1 MDRQAR
7 VVHYLNQFFGGI
19 GGEEHAYAP
28 LQVNEGAV
36 GAARALQA
44 ALGAAGAVVAT
55 IVAGDNAFT
64 EEPEPCKARVRDA
77 LDRYRPDVVIAGP
90 AFDAGRYGLAC
101 AEVCRVAQAQKVPAV
116 TGMHPDNAGI
126 LTYRREL
133 VAVPTGSDSSEMGP
147 ALARM
152 VGLALKLAQGKELG
166 PASVDGYLPRGIRR
180 SATRDKPGYERAV
193 EMLGA
198 RLAGRAYTSE
208 MLITSYDTVS
218 PAPPVKDL
226 HEAVIALVGS
236 GGLVPRGNRDRLVGA
251 RAEQFFRYSID
262 GMSALTVEAW
272 ESVHGGFSTVI
283 LNNKNPNY
291 AMPLSIVRGLEREGV
306 IKGVYPFFFSTTGNG
321 TAVGSAKRMGAEIAR
336 ELGAN
341 RVDGVLLVAT

>member
-1 MDRQAR
+1 MDRPAR
-7 VVHYLNQFFGGI
+7 VVHYLNQFFGGL

-28 LQVNEGAV
+28 LQVSEGPV

-44 ALGAAGAVVAT
+44 ALGTEGAVVAT
-55 IVAGDNAFT
+55 IIAGDNAFT
-64 EEPEPCKARVRDA
+64 EELASCKAGVKEA

-101 AEVCRVAQAQKVPAV
+101 AEVCRVAQAQAVPAV
-116 TGMHPDNAGI
+116 TGMHPENAGI
-126 LTYRREL
+126 LTYRREVL
-133 VAVPTGSDSSEMGP
+133 AVPTGSDSSGMVR

-152 VGLALKLAQGKELG
+152 AGLALKLAQGRALG
-166 PASVDGYLPRGIRR
+166 PAAVEGYIPRGIRR
-180 SATRDKPGYERAV
+180 PVTHDQPGAERAV

-198 RLAGRAYTSE
+198 RLAGRAYASE
-208 MLITSYDTVS
+208 MLITSYDTIA
-218 PAPPVKDL
+218 PAPPVTDL
-226 HEAVIALVGS
+226 RAAVIGLVSS

-283 LNNKNPNY
+283 LNNKDPNY
-291 AMPLSIVRGLEREGV
+291 AMPLSLVRALERQAV

-321 TAVGSAKRMGAEIAR
+321 TAVGAAKRMGAEIAR
-336 ELGAN
+336 ELSAN

>member
-28 LQVNEGAV
+28 LRVNEGAV

-44 ALGAAGAVVAT
+44 ALGSGGEVVAT

-64 EEPEPCKARVRDA
+64 EEPEPCKAGVSEA
-77 LDRYRPDVVIAGP
+77 LARYRPDVVIAGP

-101 AEVCRVAQAQKVPAV
+101 AEVCRVAQAQGIPAV

-126 LTYRREL
+126 LTYRRDL
-133 VAVPTGSDSSEMGP
+133 VAAPTGGDSSEMVR

-152 VGLALKLAQGKELG
+152 VDLAKKLLAGAELG
-166 PASVDGYLPRGIRR
+166 PAAVDGYIPRGIRR
-180 SATRDKPGYERAV
+180 PVVHNKPGDERAID
-193 EMLGA
+193 MLSA
-198 RLAGRAYTSE
+198 RLRGDAHVSE
-208 MLITSYDTVS
+208 MLLTGYDVVQ

-226 HEAVIALVGS
+226 REAVIALVGS

-262 GMSALTVEAW
+262 GMRALTVETW

-291 AMPLSIVRGLEREGV
+291 AMPLGIVRDLEGLGV
-306 IKGVYPFFFSTTGNG
+306 IAGVYPFFFSTTGNG

-336 ELGAN
+336 ELGQN

>member
-1 MDRQAR
+1 MNHPAR
-7 VVHYLNQFFGGI
+7 VVHYLNQFFGGL

-28 LQVNEGAV
+28 LQVSEAPV

-44 ALGAAGAVVAT
+44 TLGARGTVVAT
-55 IVAGDNAFT
+55 VVAGDNAFT
-64 EEPEPCKARVRDA
+64 EEPEAYKAKVRDA
-77 LDRYRPDVVIAGP
+77 LDRYRPDMVIAGP

-101 AEVCRVAQAQKVPAV
+101 AEVCRVAQAQGIPAV
-116 TGMHPDNAGI
+116 AGMHPENAGV

-133 VAVPTGSDSSEMGP
+133 VAVPTGNDSSEMMP

-152 VGLALKLAQGKELG
+152 VGLALKLAQGEELG
-166 PASVDGYLPRGIRR
+166 PAALEGYIPRGNRR
-180 SATRDKPGYERAV
+180 PVTHDKPGHERAV

-198 RLAGRAYTSE
+198 RLAGRPYTSE
-208 MLITSYDTVS
+208 ILITSYDTVS
-218 PAPPVKDL
+218 PAPPVPDL
-226 HEAVIALVGS
+226 REAVIALVSS

-262 GMSALTVEAW
+262 GMPALTVEAW

-291 AMPLSIVRGLEREGV
+291 AMPLSIVRALESQDV

-321 TAVGSAKRMGAEIAR
+321 TAVGAAKRMGTDIAR
-336 ELGAN
+336 ELAAH